1 MMGTNPKVT
10 VSSLASLVAS
20 VVATFLLVR
29 FGVHLGD
36 VGVSL
41 VTGLVTLVATYAAGY
56 VKDCEQWA
64 VEYVAAHK
72 GSQSVGGVS
81 LPASAPSSNT
91 DSSGDWA

>member
-10 VSSLASLVAS
+10 FSSLASLVAS

-56 VKDCEQWA
+56 AKDCVKWA
-64 VEYVAAHK
+64 EEYVAAHK
-72 GSQSVGGVS
+72 GSESVSAVTV
-81 LPASAPSSNT
+81 PATPVSSNT
-91 DSSGDWA
+91 DSTGDWA